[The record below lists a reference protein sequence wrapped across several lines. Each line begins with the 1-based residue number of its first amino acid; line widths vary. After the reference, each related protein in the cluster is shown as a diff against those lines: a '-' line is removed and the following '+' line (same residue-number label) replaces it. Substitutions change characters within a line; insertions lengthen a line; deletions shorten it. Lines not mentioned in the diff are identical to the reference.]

1 MPLISHFYKKGRKF
15 EGFKKGPIEAT
26 LIRCLKETKFSF
38 QWQVCLL
45 ENEHQLIKVDVLKK
59 FISKKEI
66 KKLKKISSGEKVF
79 FEKLKGVSEFF
90 WQVEL
95 KDVENLVKKIPSS

>member
-1 MPLISHFYKKGRKF
+1 
-15 EGFKKGPIEAT
+15 
-26 LIRCLKETKFSF
+26 
-38 QWQVCLL
+38 L

-66 KKLKKISSGEKVF
+66 KKLKKISTGEKVS